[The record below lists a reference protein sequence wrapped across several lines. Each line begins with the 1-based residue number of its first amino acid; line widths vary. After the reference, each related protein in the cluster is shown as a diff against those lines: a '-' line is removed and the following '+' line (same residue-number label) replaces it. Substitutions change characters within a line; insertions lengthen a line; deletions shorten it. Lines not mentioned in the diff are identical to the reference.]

1 MRKRLIT
8 ATIRDQIAGQQ
19 VEVRVKYPMVQVKFL
34 ETGLTRAGRI
44 LPVNQRHKTL
54 GILWDGDLFN
64 AEDADL
70 ESDVLCICREAQLV
84 WAREPQIIEEE
95 NAAP

>member
-1 MRKRLIT
+1 MSKRLIM

-19 VEVRVKYPMVQVKFL
+19 VEVRVEYPWIQIRFL
-34 ETGLTRAGRI
+34 ETGTSRMGRI
-44 LPVNQRHKTL
+44 YKFHKGNL
-54 GILWDGDLFN
+54 SILWSRDQFTG
-64 AEDADL
+64 EEEKL
-70 ESDVLCICREAQLV
+70 EHDVLRICREAQLV

>member
-1 MRKRLIT
+1 MSKRLIM

-19 VEVRVKYPMVQVKFL
+19 VEIRLEYPRIQVRFL
-34 ETGLTRAGRI
+34 EDGTSRMGRI
-44 LPVNQRHKTL
+44 YKFHEGNLS
-54 GILWDGDLFN
+54 ILWSRDEFTP
-64 AEDADL
+64 EEADL
-70 ESDVLCICREAQLV
+70 ESSVLRICREAQLV